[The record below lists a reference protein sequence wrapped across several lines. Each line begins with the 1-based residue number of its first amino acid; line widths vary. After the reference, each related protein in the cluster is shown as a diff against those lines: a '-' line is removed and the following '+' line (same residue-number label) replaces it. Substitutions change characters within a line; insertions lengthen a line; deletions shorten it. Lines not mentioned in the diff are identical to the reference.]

1 MENQN
6 IDRII
11 LSFLQEEATAN
22 EIEILRKWMS
32 DDKEHRSIFES
43 VNLYWKNSTLSVSSS
58 ETDNAYKKLMSK
70 SFKKSSEGIVDINF
84 ASKSILPH
92 RLAGNFPWNKIA
104 AALILFFTLAG
115 SLYFIINTNKPVP
128 EIVATTEIIK
138 QNPKGQK
145 LTTYLPDGSKVI
157 LNSLSEIRFTLPFV
171 GKERIV
177 IMKGEAF
184 FEVKKDAT
192 KPFKVISN
200 GVTTTALGTS
210 FNVNCKN
217 DNHVEV
223 ALVSGKVEVVD
234 ASMNSVILD
243 PGESAIANQHGELK
257 VQTFDS
263 LDKTGWKDGIL
274 VFNDNS
280 LPTILTKLEDWY
292 GVEFIVDTSLF
303 GQFHYTGNY
312 KNESLEE
319 VLQGISFV
327 HQFEYKISGDTVKI
341 YFNKTN

>member
-1 MENQN
+1 MEKQN
-6 IDRII
+6 IDSII
-11 LSFLQEEATAN
+11 LAFLQEEATAN

-43 VNLYWKNSTLSVSSS
+43 VNLYWKNSTLGVSSAD
-58 ETDNAYKKLMSK
+58 TDKAYRKLMSISNK
-70 SFKKSSEGIVDINF
+70 ESTEGIVEINS
-84 ASKSILPH
+84 ATKSILPH
-92 RLAGNFPWNKIA
+92 RQAVNFPWYKIA

-115 SLYFIINTNKPVP
+115 SVYFILNTYKPVS

-157 LNSLSEIRFTLPFV
+157 LNSLSEIRFESPFL
-171 GKERIV
+171 GKERI
-177 IMKGEAF
+177 ITLKGEAF

-210 FNVNCKN
+210 FNVNCKI
-217 DNHVEV
+217 DNLVEV
-223 ALVSGKVEVVD
+223 ALVTGKVEVVD
-234 ASMNSVILD
+234 AFMNTVILI
-243 PGESAIANQHGELK
+243 PGKSAIANKNGELK

-263 LDKTGWKDGIL
+263 LDKIAWKDGIL

-280 LPTILTKLEDWY
+280 LSTIITKLEDWY
-292 GVEFIVDTSLF
+292 GVDFIVDNSLSD
-303 GQFHYTGNY
+303 QFHYTGNY

-327 HQFEYKISGDTVKI
+327 HHFKYKISGDTVKI
-341 YFNKTN
+341 YY